1 MSQGEAKAE
10 IAAKSEEN
18 NTIKEVFKQNFI
30 QEIKQ
35 LNQAIAEG
43 YTLIALDTEFP
54 GLIYFPKF
62 ENKFENFFSECIHQ
76 NSELI
81 RNYNYNTIKLNV
93 DYLKLIQIGISLY
106 NAKTERKK
114 TWQFNLDFNLQT
126 ENYSNESIE
135 LLEKSGIDFKNLKTN
150 GIQLSLL
157 AEYFIISGLFLNS
170 EITWITFHGNYDF
183 AYLLKLLINQA
194 LPHREEDFVNLLKIY
209 FPKFYDL
216 KYLLQNSN
224 FLEGGLNKLSKILQ
238 IQRNGYQ
245 HQAGSDSLL
254 TIEIFLKLKK
264 SYFHEKRLE
273 QETNKIWGM
282 TEDYDAAQILDYLLK
297 NYTFSSYFYTNY
309 YYQMANGSL
318 KSPNNN
324 SNLNDDGKSNINSN
338 AVNYITEKSRKNKC
352 VDVDV

>member
-1 MSQGEAKAE
+1 MSQGVKREKGE
-10 IAAKSEEN
+10 ISANSEEN
-18 NTIKEVFKQNFI
+18 CLITEVHKQNFI
-30 QEIKQ
+30 KEMKQ
-35 LNQAIAEG
+35 INQVIAEG

-81 RNYNYNTIKLNV
+81 RKYNYNTIKLNV

-106 NAKTERKK
+106 NPKTEQKK

-135 LLEKSGIDFKNLKTN
+135 LLEKSGIYFKNLKAN

-183 AYLLKLLINQA
+183 AYILKLLINEH
-194 LPHREEDFVNLLKIY
+194 LPEKEEDFMNLLKIY

-224 FLEGGLNKLSKILQ
+224 FLEGGLNKLSKTLH
-238 IQRNGYQ
+238 IQRQGYQ

-273 QETNKIWGM
+273 QETNRIWGM
-282 TEDYDAAQILDYLLK
+282 TDDYDAAQILDYLLK
-297 NYTFSSYFYTNY
+297 NYTFSNYFYTNY
-309 YYQMANGSL
+309 YFQMANGGL
-318 KSPNNN
+318 KSGANN
-324 SNLNDDGKSNINSN
+324 SNVAWNNNNNIGI
-338 AVNYITEKSRKNKC
+338 NYITEKSRKNKC

>member
-1 MSQGEAKAE
+1 MSQGAKTE
-10 IAAKSEEN
+10 IAAISEEN
-18 NTIKEVFKQNFI
+18 QIITEVYKYNFLQEMKQI
-30 QEIKQ
+30 
-35 LNQAIAEG
+35 NQAIEED
-43 YTLIALDTEFP
+43 YSLIALDTEFP

-93 DYLKLIQIGISLY
+93 DYLKLIQIGISLF
-106 NAKTERKK
+106 NPKTEKKK
-114 TWQFNLDFNLQT
+114 TWQFNLDFNLQA

-135 LLEKSGIDFKNLKTN
+135 LLEKSGIDFNNLKAN

-157 AEYFIISGLFLNS
+157 AEYFMISGLFLNH

-194 LPHREEDFVNLLKIY
+194 LPEKEEDFATLLKIY

-238 IQRNGYQ
+238 IQRQGYQ

-264 SYFHEKRLE
+264 NYFHQKRLE
-273 QETNKIWGM
+273 QEINKIWGM
-282 TEDYDAAQILDYLLK
+282 SEDYDAAQILDYLLK

-309 YYQMANGSL
+309 YYQMANGGI
-318 KSPNNN
+318 KSANNN
-324 SNLNDDGKSNINSN
+324 NAIGDFKNYSNGI
-338 AVNYITEKSRKNKC
+338 NYITEKSRKNKC